1 MKPDGQL
8 STSPTATS
16 DLKLPWVGRRVSL
29 TARDSGY
36 NVQEAFY
43 NELQVPSTTIVRQA
57 LAAPC
62 LLLYVIHSWNLIH
75 GRHTLMTKRLQRR
88 TDVHMQIGDIE
99 LQLGSDCYVQCLLN
113 PVNYV

>member
-43 NELQVPSTTIVRQA
+43 NELQVLSTTIVRQA

-62 LLLYVIHSWNLIH
+62 CAVVCDSFVEPDPWSSHPHDNDDKASEEDGCAYAN
-75 GRHTLMTKRLQRR
+75 R
-88 TDVHMQIGDIE
+88 
-99 LQLGSDCYVQCLLN
+99 
-113 PVNYV
+113 